1 IVENGSRPS
10 LVVPVVSPSGSRRE
24 VRLSRLVIF
33 RAYHREISP
42 VTLVACA
49 LAAPNDLDATWR
61 PKRVGLAEAPTRDLL
76 NVYTEL
82 FRFTDWAGQVERFL
96 VGGRDV
102 LLLGK
107 HGSGKTA
114 IAGHFAE
121 FFQDTGEGVIWLDL
135 SDPADGPESI
145 LATLLR
151 TAQRKMY

>member
-1 IVENGSRPS
+1 
-10 LVVPVVSPSGSRRE
+10 
-24 VRLSRLVIF
+24 
-33 RAYHREISP
+33 
-42 VTLVACA
+42 CA

-82 FRFTDWAGQVERFL
+82 FRLTDSARQVERFL

-102 LLLGK
+102 LLIGK
-107 HGSGKTA
+107 HGSGKAA

-121 FFQDTGEGVIWLDL
+121 FFQDTGQGAIWLDL

-151 TAQRKMY
+151 TAQRKMYLLVVDGIHANLPVVDGVFTCVLRLRSEFGIIVRVLATGWHTVA